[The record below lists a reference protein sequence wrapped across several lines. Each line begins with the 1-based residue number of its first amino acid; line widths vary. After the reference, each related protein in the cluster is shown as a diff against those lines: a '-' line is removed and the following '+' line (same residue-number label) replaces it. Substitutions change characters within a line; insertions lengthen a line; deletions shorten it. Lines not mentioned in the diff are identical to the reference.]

1 MSDEIEDQKRVEFY
15 SAGLA
20 AWYATRLEHDKSL
33 LTLSAGGIGLLMTLM
48 TTVGVS
54 SAESLVLYLCALVAF
69 LVCLSTVLVIFRKN
83 AVHLEDVMVGTATQD
98 DPALSR
104 LDAVGTWSFAFGVV
118 FSVVIGIS
126 AAINSY
132 GKVEKK
138 MSNSDQKQ
146 SSAGIA
152 QESFN
157 GAARLQPQADLTKS
171 FNGIAKLQPASPQS
185 SSSTESSAPSAP
197 SAPPSQPNQ
206 K

>member
-1 MSDEIEDQKRVEFY
+1 MSSPAEQSLNVMSDGIDHQKHVEFY
-15 SAGLA
+15 SAGLT
-20 AWYATRLEHDKSL
+20 AWYTTRLEHDKGL

-54 SAESLVLYLCALVAF
+54 SAESLVLHVSALVTF
-69 LVCLSTVLVIFRKN
+69 LVCLIAVLIIFKKN
-83 AVHLEDVMVGTATQD
+83 ADHLEDVIVGTASQD

-104 LDAVGTWSFAFGVV
+104 LDAVATWSFAFGVM
-118 FSVVIGIS
+118 FSVLIGIS

-138 MSNSDQKQ
+138 MSSSDQKQ
-146 SSAGIA
+146 SSTGIA
-152 QESFN
+152 QE
-157 GAARLQPQADLTKS
+157 S

-185 SSSTESSAPSAP
+185 SSSTESPTP
-197 SAPPSQPNQ
+197 SAPPSQSNQ

>member
-1 MSDEIEDQKRVEFY
+1 MSDAIEDQKRVEFY
-15 SAGLA
+15 SAGLT
-20 AWYATRLEHDKSL
+20 AWYTTRLEHDKSL

-54 SAESLVLYLCALVAF
+54 SAESLVLYICALVAF
-69 LVCLSTVLVIFRKN
+69 LVCLAAVLVIFIKN
-83 AVHLEDVMVGTATQD
+83 ADHLEEAIAGTASQN

-104 LDAVGTWSFAFGVV
+104 LDAVGTWAFAFGVV
-118 FSVVIGIS
+118 FSVVIGVS

-138 MSNSDQKQ
+138 MSGSEQKQ
-146 SSAGIA
+146 CNPCIV

-171 FNGIAKLQPASPQS
+171 FNGIAKLQPPSPQS
-185 SSSTESSAPSAP
+185 SSSTESSPPP
-197 SAPPSQPNQ
+197 SAPPQSTQ

>member
-1 MSDEIEDQKRVEFY
+1 MSDDVDEQKRVEFY
-15 SAGLA
+15 SAGLT
-20 AWYATRLEHDKSL
+20 AWYTTRLEHDKSL

-54 SAESLVLYLCALVAF
+54 SAESLVLYVCALVAF
-69 LVCLSTVLVIFRKN
+69 LICLGAVLVIFRKN
-83 AVHLEDVMVGTATQD
+83 ATHLEEVIAGTASQND
-98 DPALSR
+98 SALTR
-104 LDAVGTWSFAFGVV
+104 LDIVGTWSFAFGVV

-132 GKVEKK
+132 GNVEKK
-138 MSNSDQKQ
+138 MSRSDQKQ
-146 SSAGIA
+146 SNPGIV

-171 FNGIAKLQPASPQS
+171 FNGIAKLQPPSPQS
-185 SSSTESSAPSAP
+185 SSSTESSPPP
-197 SAPPSQPNQ
+197 SAPPQSTQ

>member
-1 MSDEIEDQKRVEFY
+1 MSDGIDDQKCVEFY
-15 SAGLA
+15 SAGLT

-54 SAESLVLYLCALVAF
+54 SAESLVLYVCALVAF
-69 LVCLSTVLVIFRKN
+69 LVCLSAVLVIFKKN
-83 AVHLEDVMVGTATQD
+83 SDHLEEAIVGTASQN
-98 DPALSR
+98 DPTLSR
-104 LDAVGTWSFAFGVV
+104 LDAIGIWAFAFGVV

-132 GKVEKK
+132 GKGEKK
-138 MSNSDQKQ
+138 MSDSDQKQ
-146 SSAGIA
+146 NSVGIA

-157 GAARLQPQADLTKS
+157 GVARLQPQTDLTKS

-185 SSSTESSAPSAP
+185 SSSTESPAP